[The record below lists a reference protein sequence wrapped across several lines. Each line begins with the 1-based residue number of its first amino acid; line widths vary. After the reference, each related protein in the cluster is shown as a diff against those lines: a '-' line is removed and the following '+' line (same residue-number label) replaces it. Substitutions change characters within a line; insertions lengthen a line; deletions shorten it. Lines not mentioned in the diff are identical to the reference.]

1 MALTPNQAVLSLL
14 KTYYRDEVQNLLF
27 RNSPVLMNL
36 KKERVEGKE
45 QAFSAIYGRGGAVS
59 ADFNKAKAAAATA
72 SKAVEF
78 RVTPGSL
85 FSCYTLTPGEVQAS
99 VTKRGAYMKVAGAK
113 MFAAT
118 EGFRQVM
125 AAALYGAGFGELCQT
140 GYTTAI
146 TANTPFKLT
155 LTQDAVLKID
165 IDSVLDLKSS
175 YDAYSVKAH
184 LTVTN
189 IDGTTVTVNPDT
201 SVASPA
207 ATDWVCLTGCVDGT
221 VSNPTPRLPVGLA
234 GWLPTVGGRTGST
247 WTSYIAKDFFGVDRS
262 IAPDR
267 LAGSYYK
274 AATTEDA
281 NDSVKQS
288 IKLARRHGSRADLIV
303 MNDEDF
309 MKFADEIETSNT
321 FFTATSTMERKQA
334 AVGITR
340 ASAAFSTNYIENI
353 WDDPYCPK
361 GTFYVLDSDVVELWS
376 YTNVD
381 KVTDNGLSN
390 NDPGKQDP
398 MEMNDEGKDKEP
410 YGLIIDDYL
419 NVAPGADTADGP
431 SSCVSIMFYGSFVVM
446 NPSVCSVGEFNYA

>member
-27 RNSPVLMNL
+27 RNSPVLLNL

-59 ADFNKAKAAAATA
+59 ADFTAAKAAAATA

-78 RVTPGSL
+78 KVTPGSL

-99 VTKRGAYMKVAGAK
+99 LTKRGAYMKVAGAK

-118 EGFRQVM
+118 EGFRQTM
-125 AAALYGAGFGELCQT
+125 AAALYGSGFGELCVT

-146 TANTPFKLT
+146 VANTPFNLT
-155 LTQDAVLKID
+155 LPADAVLKID
-165 IDSVLDLKSS
+165 IDSVLDLKTTMT
-175 YDAYSVKAH
+175 AKTVNAK
-184 LTVTN
+184 LTVTA
-189 IDGTTVTVNPDT
+189 IDGATVTVVSDT
-201 SVASPA
+201 SVGSPA
-207 ATDWVCLTGCVDGT
+207 ATDWLCLTGCVSGT
-221 VSNPTPRLPVGLA
+221 DASPIPRLPVGLA
-234 GWLPTVGGRTGST
+234 GWLPTVNHRSSSAWAT
-247 WTSYIAKDFFGVDRS
+247 YIAKSFFGVDRS

-267 LAGSYYK
+267 LAGGYFKAGSSDDHADAVK
-274 AATTEDA
+274 AA
-281 NDSVKQS
+281 
-288 IKLARRHGSRADLIV
+288 IKIARRHGSRADIIV
-303 MNDEDF
+303 MNDDDF
-309 MKFADEIETSNT
+309 ATFADIIESDNT
-321 FFTATSTMERKQA
+321 FFTATSTLERKQA
-334 AVGITR
+334 AVGITK

-361 GTFYVLDSDVVELWS
+361 GTFYVLDSEVVELWS

-381 KVTDNGLSN
+381 PVVDNGIEGN
-390 NDPGKQDP
+390 NPGKQDP
-398 MEMNDEGKDKEP
+398 MEMNDAGKEKDP

-431 SSCVSIMFYGSFVVM
+431 SSCVSIMFYGSFVVL
-446 NPSVCSVGEFNYA
+446 NPSVCCCGEFYYS